1 MKRRGYHEVVA
12 EFKRQFLTHMLAA
25 HGGNR
30 TATARTL
37 GLQRSY
43 LIRLIRQYG
52 LGRSFRRNSA
62 KSAQREN
69 A

>member
-1 MKRRGYHEVVA
+1 MKREGYHDVVA
-12 EFKRQFLTHMLAA
+12 EFRRRFLAHMLAA

-30 TATARTL
+30 THTAETL

-43 LIRLIRQYG
+43 LIRLIRQSG
-52 LGRSFRRNSA
+52 LGRADRRNPP
-62 KSAQREN
+62 KSTQSEN

>member
-1 MKRRGYHEVVA
+1 MKRAGYHDVVA
-12 EFKRQFLTHMLAA
+12 EFRRRFLAHMLDA

-30 TATARTL
+30 TRTAEAL

-52 LGRSFRRNSA
+52 LGRADRQIPP
-62 KSAQREN
+62 KST
-69 A
+69 

>member
-1 MKRRGYHEVVA
+1 MKRQGYHDAVT
-12 EFKRQFLTHMLAA
+12 EFRRRFLAHMLDA

-30 TATARTL
+30 TRTAQAL

-43 LIRLIRQYG
+43 LIRLLRQHG
-52 LGRSFRRNSA
+52 LGKPFRRNPA
-62 KSAQREN
+62 KSAQNEN